1 VKRWHVVSV
10 VCAVIAI
17 AAYLAM
23 IVGPH
28 VFVAHAKHPAHGQGT
43 R

>member
-1 VKRWHVVSV
+1 VKRWHVVAV
-10 VCAVIAI
+10 TCAVIAI

-28 VFVAHAKHPAHGQGT
+28 FGRRHESRPGYTET